1 MNLSMKPILLIVLFL
16 YCYQAKSQTCTGGL
30 GDPIVNIDFGAGPN
44 FGPPLATGITNLQYT
59 SNQCPNDGQYTIA
72 SSTNNCFSN
81 SWLNINTDHTG
92 KPNGY
97 FMLIN
102 ASYQPSDFYVQTVS
116 GLCEGTTYQFA
127 AWVMNVA
134 AVSGQILPNIT
145 FTIEKTDGTVLS
157 SVNTGNIIQSNSGKW
172 NQYGFFF
179 TTPAGISSVVLK
191 MTNNAPGGVGN
202 DLAIDDITFKP
213 AGPTIN
219 VTTFN
224 YSSDTIR
231 VCPGNTN
238 PFQFSAVVGSCYIN
252 PTYQWQLSTDSA
264 KTWTDI
270 PGANTTSYTALPT
283 AVGTYSYRLTTAQSG
298 NISLSFCRVASL
310 PVTIFILRIPIP
322 AISISNP
329 ETAVCA
335 DSLTTFTAH
344 GIDSGSHPIYQWMV
358 NGNPVSAIGPIFTT
372 NNLANNDIV
381 SCAMTSNAQCVLN
394 PLALSNAISMT
405 IKPDVTS
412 TVQIAGSS
420 TAICSDTTAFFS
432 ASISNGGNNP
442 LYQWLKNGQAV
453 GPDSSMYYPEK
464 LNDGDQISLIM
475 KSSLGCTI
483 PVSSNIIS
491 MTVYPSPSIS
501 LPADTIIA
509 PRSTIQLNPTI
520 TGQIDYYAWSPTI
533 GLDNPN
539 APNPLA
545 SPLTNTSYTLHVVT
559 AAGCGATASENLF
572 VYYGLSIPN
581 AFTPNGS
588 WNNHIFRIPSSIPIN
603 IIRFSV
609 YNRWGA
615 MVFTTSSPGAGW
627 DGTMGN
633 KQEPAGTYVWMIQY
647 IDPLTK
653 NQAMAKGTVELIR

>member
-1 MNLSMKPILLIVLFL
+1 MKPILLIVLFL
-16 YCYQAKSQTCTGGL
+16 CCQHAKTQTCTGGL

-44 FGPPLATGITNLQYT
+44 FGPPLAAGITNLQYT

-72 SSTNNCFSN
+72 SSTNNCFGN
-81 SWLNINTDHTG
+81 SWLNINKDHTG

-102 ASYQPSDFYVQTVS
+102 ASYQPSDFYVQTVN

-127 AWVMNVA
+127 AYVMNVA
-134 AVSGQILPNIT
+134 AVTGQILPNIT

-157 SVNTGNIIQSNSGKW
+157 SVNSGNIVQSSFAKW

-179 TTPAGISSVVLK
+179 TTPTGISSVVLR

-213 AGPTIN
+213 AGPSIN
-219 VTTFN
+219 VTTIN
-224 YSSDTIR
+224 YNSDTIR

-283 AVGTYSYRLTTAQSG
+283 AIGTYSYRLTTAQSG
-298 NISLSFCRVASL
+298 NIGLPFCRVASS
-310 PVTIFILRIPIP
+310 PITIFILRIPIP
-322 AISISNP
+322 SISISNP
-329 ETAVCA
+329 EVAVCV
-335 DSLTTFTAH
+335 DSVTTFTAH
-344 GIDSGSHPIYQWMV
+344 AIDSGSSPIYQWMV
-358 NGNPVSAIGPIFTT
+358 NGNPVSAMGAIFTT
-372 NNLANNDIV
+372 NSLSNNDIV

-394 PLALSNAISMT
+394 PVALSNTISMT
-405 IKPDVTS
+405 VKPSVIS
-412 TVQIAGSS
+412 SVQIAGSS

-432 ASISNGGNNP
+432 ASISNGGDNP
-442 LYQWLKNGQAV
+442 SYKWMKNGQAV
-453 GPDSSMYYPEK
+453 GSDSTMYYPVK

-483 PVSSNIIS
+483 PASSNIIS
-491 MTVYPSPSIS
+491 MTVYPSPYIS
-501 LPADTIIA
+501 LPADTTIA
-509 PRSTIQLNPTI
+509 PRSSIQLNPSI
-520 TGQIDYYAWSPTI
+520 TGQIDHYTWSPSI

-539 APNPLA
+539 VPNPWA
-545 SPLTNTSYTLHVVT
+545 SPLTNTSYALNVT
-559 AAGCGATASENLF
+559 TNEGCTATATETVF
-572 VYYGLSIPN
+572 VYFGLSMPN
-581 AFTPNGS
+581 AFTPNGDGI
-588 WNNHIFRIPSSIPIN
+588 NDLLRIPASTPIH
-603 IIRFSV
+603 ITRFSV
-609 YNRWGA
+609 YNRWGSL
-615 MVFTTSSPGAGW
+615 VFTTSSVSNAW
-627 DGTMGN
+627 DGSMGN
-633 KQEPAGTYVWMIQY
+633 KPVPAGTYVWMIQY

-653 NQAMAKGTVELIR
+653 NQTMAKGTVELIR